1 MERILAQAKATHHVA
16 GFRDQSIPVLRNG
29 FPCPGNS
36 APNNKIYSK
45 STCACGGG
53 CPRCQTKSNL
63 KISQPN
69 DPAEI
74 EADQIAD
81 RILRMPVGGTVP
93 LRADKLNHGP
103 GEEDLIQ
110 RRTLLSHGSVPS
122 HTPPHVQRAIGSGG
136 IPLGHST
143 RAFFEPRLGYDLSS
157 VRIHTGGIAAES
169 AQSVNAKA
177 YTLGDHIVF
186 GSGEYNSES
195 EVGRHLLAHELAHV
209 VQQHESS
216 RFSVIHRAET
226 THPTRELLYDHDV
239 IAAID
244 SVWRQSFGHPPFNS
258 RVLDVSDLPE
268 AGGDESEETPHGS
281 NEELVEIGTP
291 SYRDGKY
298 EGVTYR
304 EAYFVIDFDGKP
316 GEIHVSKFPAD
327 IKDVDIPSDALGFV
341 HTHPSQKRTS
351 SSETAGTLTMAGVHT
366 VDEQAAMNSKI
377 PVYAVGEKDVLKTNP
392 DLRTQRF
399 SRNKL
404 ARDLK

>member
-1 MERILAQAKATHHVA
+1 MSAVLQIADNVHMRSARHS
-16 GFRDQSIPVLRNG
+16 SIQTPAITRS
-29 FPCPGNS
+29 F
-36 APNNKIYSK
+36 APFSQYLLQRK
-45 STCACGGG
+45 TACACGGG
-53 CPRCQTKSNL
+53 CPRCQAKSDGL
-63 KISQPN
+63 KVSQFN

-81 RILRMPVGGTVP
+81 RIMRMPADKAEP
-93 LRADKLNHGP
+93 LRGDKLNHGS
-103 GEEDLIQ
+103 GEEETIQ
-110 RRTLLSHGSVPS
+110 QKTFLSHGSVPS
-122 HTPPHVQRAIGSGG
+122 HAPAHVQGAIGSGG
-136 IPLGHST
+136 IPLGCST

-157 VRIHTGGIAAES
+157 VRIHAGGIAAES

-195 EVGRHLLAHELAHV
+195 EVGRHLLAHELVHV

-216 RFSVIHRAET
+216 RFSVIHRAEIT
-226 THPTRELLYDHDV
+226 QATREPLYDHDV

-244 SVWRQSFGHPPFNS
+244 LVWRQSFGHPPFNS

-268 AGGDESEETPHGS
+268 AGGHESEETPHGS

-304 EAYFVIDFDGKP
+304 EAYFVIGPDGKP

-327 IKDVDIPSDALGFV
+327 IKDVDVLSDALGFV
-341 HTHPSQKRTS
+341 HTHPSQKRAS
-351 SSETAGTLTMAGVHT
+351 SSEAAGTLIMDELHT
-366 VDEQAAMNSKI
+366 VDEQAAINSNI

-392 DLRTQRF
+392 DLTTQRF